1 MTFMHVTETAVVA
14 ENRSW
19 LPSPHGS
26 EVNANPNITLL
37 LSLFNQ
43 ASHYPNGYL
52 PSGIV
57 VGQVTATKLWGPY
70 DPAATDGRETAKG
83 LLFGSLPVKAGQK
96 RTAGALVW
104 HGVVDPTRLP
114 IESGTGSLDTA
125 ARGDLPAIH
134 FLNN

>member
-1 MTFMHVTETAVVA
+1 MTFMHVTETASVA

-52 PSGIV
+52 PSGLPVRVDDLDDIRPWAD
-57 VGQVTATKLWGPY
+57 ATGARLGFLKG
-70 DPAATDGRETAKG
+70 DFKTDGVEDVNVSVITRGNIKVAKLPIAFTPPTTAVQPRFF
-83 LLFGSLPVKAGQK
+83 FGS
-96 RTAGALVW
+96 
-104 HGVVDPTRLP
+104 
-114 IESGTGSLDTA
+114 
-125 ARGDLPAIH
+125 
-134 FLNN
+134 

>member
-1 MTFMHVTETAVVA
+1 MPFMHVTETAIVA

-52 PSGIV
+52 PSGTLLTKTGGLVTKYDGTVLDGVLLTDQAV
-57 VGQVTATKLWGPY
+57 VGAEDFPVPVLDHGRIK
-70 DPAATDGRETAKG
+70 TDR
-83 LLFGSLPVKAGQK
+83 LPVTFVK
-96 RTAGALVW
+96 
-104 HGVVDPTRLP
+104 PTTDNTTFVY
-114 IESGTGSLDTA
+114 I
-125 ARGDLPAIH
+125 
-134 FLNN
+134 